1 MTRGPI
7 EQTVRARGIVKP
19 APNALVRVGFPMPK
33 DVSRRIRSL
42 RVVEGDQ
49 VTAGMLLGEL
59 DTSDL
64 EATLQQLRG
73 DAAVVQKRLD
83 ARQQTRLN
91 ERSLLE

>member
-1 MTRGPI
+1 
-7 EQTVRARGIVKP
+7 
-19 APNALVRVGFPMPK
+19 
-33 DVSRRIRSL
+33 L

-83 ARQQTRLN
+83 ALRALEPREVHLAETVREQAAAQAELAERNLTRGAQLKAK
-91 ERSLLE
+91 

>member
-1 MTRGPI
+1 
-7 EQTVRARGIVKP
+7 
-19 APNALVRVGFPMPK
+19 MPK

-42 RVVEGDQ
+42 RVVEGDA

-64 EATLQQLRG
+64 AATLQQLRG

-83 ARQQTRLN
+83 AVRA
-91 ERSLLE
+91 LEPRELYVAETVRD